1 MNRKKNTCNC
11 NSENCSNKKESKLI
25 LKKTGRTIPSII
37 LSITV
42 AFFPKCPI
50 CWAVYMSMLGSFGIA
65 EIPYMRWLLPVFLAF
80 LAFHLWLLYKKVPQ
94 KGYGPF
100 LFSVVGFS
108 IMLLA
113 KFIFITQEWLAIF
126 GMGFILFGSLW
137 NSFSMPKTKLIMRI
151 KG

>member
-1 MNRKKNTCNC
+1 MNRKKKSCNC
-11 NSENCSNKKESKLI
+11 NSENCSNNSSDRLFF
-25 LKKTGRTIPSII
+25 KKTVRSIPSIL
-37 LSITV
+37 LSVVV

-65 EIPYMRWLLPVFLAF
+65 EIPYMGWLLPVFLFF

-100 LFSVVGFS
+100 LFSVLGFS

-113 KFIFITQEWLAIF
+113 KFIFI
-126 GMGFILFGSLW
+126 
-137 NSFSMPKTKLIMRI
+137 
-151 KG
+151 

>member
-11 NSENCSNKKESKLI
+11 NSENCSNKKESTLI

-37 LSITV
+37 LSIIV

-100 LFSVVGFS
+100 LLSVLGFS

-137 NSFSMPKTKLIMRI
+137 NSFSMPKTKLII
-151 KG
+151 N

>member
-1 MNRKKNTCNC
+1 MKRKKKSCNC
-11 NSENCSNKKESKLI
+11 NSENCSNNSSNKLL
-25 LKKTGRTIPSII
+25 LKKTAQSVPSIF
-37 LSITV
+37 LSVVV

-65 EIPYMRWLLPVFLAF
+65 EIPYMGWLLPVFLVF
-80 LAFHLWLLYKKVPQ
+80 LVFHLWLLYKKVPQ

-113 KFIFITQEWLAIF
+113 KFIFITQEWLVIF
-126 GMGFILFGSLW
+126 GMGSILFGSLW
-137 NSFSMPKTKLIMRI
+137 NSFSMPKTKLIA
-151 KG
+151 